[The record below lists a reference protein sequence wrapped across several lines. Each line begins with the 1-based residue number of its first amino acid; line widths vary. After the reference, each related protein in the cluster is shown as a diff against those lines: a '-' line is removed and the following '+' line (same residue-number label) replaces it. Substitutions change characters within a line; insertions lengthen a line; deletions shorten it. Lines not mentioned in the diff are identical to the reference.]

1 MIIICILYPYFLSI
15 YMETD
20 RRTARDGNYL
30 GEKLPSLHASS
41 SRPHAELEI
50 LMFFSDKHQPYS
62 TILTS
67 QPPLHH
73 ITSTC
78 FPWSW
83 SCKCI
88 VYFRQ
93 WRWTNQLFHTDVF
106 SHFRNHHICPLWK
119 TTMKN
124 AIGIYVVLF
133 FFYKRTLTPW
143 PPWPHFTE
151 VEPRQELPAWAQPPD
166 RPPPHA
172 TPNGR
177 QVPLVRVGMRH
188 QQGMCIIDH
197 IDF

>member
-1 MIIICILYPYFLSI
+1 MHIVSIFLVHLYGDGSKDCQRWKLSWW
-15 YMETD
+15 ETSIS
-20 RRTARDGNYL
+20 ACFVL
-30 GEKLPSLHASS
+30 SS
-41 SRPHAELEI
+41 SCRAWDFDF
-50 LMFFSDKHQPYS
+50 FFSDKNQPYS

>member
-50 LMFFSDKHQPYS
+50 LIFFSDKNQPYS

-133 FFYKRTLTPW
+133 FSINEPW
-143 PPWPHFTE
+143 P
-151 VEPRQELPAWAQPPD
+151 LD
-166 RPPPHA
+166 RPDPISLRLSLARSCLPGLSLRIARRH
-172 TPNGR
+172 
-177 QVPLVRVGMRH
+177 MRH
-188 QQGMCIIDH
+188 PMGGRCHWFGLEWGTSKECVLLII
-197 IDF
+197 